1 MSTSINVR
9 LSDALEQ
16 KLKFTVNEIKGK
28 APLGA
33 EVNNSTIIRGALE
46 NFINK
51 IEEESKGIK
60 TIKYEIQSLEL
71 NELEQMDLAVEQISK
86 SIKDNLNLSENTK
99 EKLRS
104 IFINLRLEINDEIFK
119 KNNI

>member
-16 KLKFTVNEIKGK
+16 KLKFTVNEVKGK

-86 SIKDNLNLSENTK
+86 SIKDNLKTAFSLDSEIK
-99 EKLRS
+99 
-104 IFINLRLEINDEIFK
+104 
-119 KNNI
+119 